1 MISPLEIVLVAVM
14 VGKNNFT
21 GVNELQ
27 YQVLD
32 RYKSKSTCTI
42 ERNKLMKK
50 PENGINYVCLKVD
63 YD

>member
-32 RYKSKSTCTI
+32 RYKSKSTCTV

-50 PENGINYVCLKVD
+50 DKDITYLCLRVD

>member
-1 MISPLEIVLVAVM
+1 
-14 VGKNNFT
+14 
-21 GVNELQ
+21 VNELQ

-32 RYKSKSTCTI
+32 RYKSKSTCTV

-50 PENGINYVCLKVD
+50 DKDITYLCLRVD